1 MRKRLLN
8 KCLSFVLCFIL
19 LTIAAVPAF
28 ASSPASEN
36 EYVLYEDSD
45 SKVTAYETQTGD
57 KVFLQYT
64 DGKIVQK
71 NIIYASNNNVIEQ
84 TFYGNGTSFTNEI
97 KVSDYIS
104 VDYSLVP
111 SPAAANAM
119 SMGIIRYQA
128 LSGGQLYN
136 YGLRCLVDTSTSQ
149 GTYTING
156 YVGSMATLVS
166 IIVGAINLPIS
177 IINTYITQLLVGLG
191 IEAVAGII
199 KTAVTTTVSS
209 QTTTYTWTLIDTTAV
224 GHTKNVYGHRY
235 YINDSGNHYGE
246 TYYDGYLPSDWG
258 THSLAVWFHN
268 EMFAYPSFSVVGW
281 E

>member
-1 MRKRLLN
+1 M
-8 KCLSFVLCFIL
+8 
-19 LTIAAVPAF
+19 
-28 ASSPASEN
+28 
-36 EYVLYEDSD
+36 LYEDSD

-128 LSGGQLYN
+128 VN
-136 YGLRCLVDTSTSQ
+136 YIITDFVVWLTPVRLRAPILL
-149 GTYTING
+149 
-156 YVGSMATLVS
+156 MA
-166 IIVGAINLPIS
+166 I
-177 IINTYITQLLVGLG
+177 
-191 IEAVAGII
+191 
-199 KTAVTTTVSS
+199 
-209 QTTTYTWTLIDTTAV
+209 
-224 GHTKNVYGHRY
+224 
-235 YINDSGNHYGE
+235 
-246 TYYDGYLPSDWG
+246 
-258 THSLAVWFHN
+258 LAQW
-268 EMFAYPSFSVVGW
+268 
-281 E
+281 